1 MKKILYISAILLF
14 GAMSALADTSAG
26 KAMTEYSSVTPPPV
40 GTNFSVELTKEADLV
55 EYGTYM
61 PGTVFTGKI
70 TENIGVKR
78 GKRDAKFVFEPDT
91 ATYEGEV
98 RNVKNVI
105 TVKVSQYKDF
115 DFQNAAESAAQSGV
129 GFALRNSI
137 PFVSQGI
144 SFAKGAIRKNNS
156 GNRLKSGAQQVY
168 KDSPLSYVEKGNELI
183 IKPGDK
189 VKLIVKVK

>member
-1 MKKILYISAILLF
+1 MKKILLTFTILLF
-14 GAMSALADTSAG
+14 GSISALADTSAG
-26 KAMTEYSSVTPPPV
+26 VAKTNYSSTLPTAT
-40 GTNFSVELTKEADLV
+40 GTTFTVELSKEVDLV

-70 TENIGVKR
+70 KENIGVKR
-78 GKRDAKFVFEPDT
+78 GKRDAKFIFEPDT
-91 ATYEGEV
+91 ATYKGDV

-105 TVKVSQYKDF
+105 TVKVSKYKEF
-115 DFQNAAESAAQSGV
+115 DFQNATESAAQSGV
-129 GFALRNSI
+129 GFALKNSV

-144 SFAKGAIRKNNS
+144 SFVKGAVRQNNS
-156 GNRLKSGAQQVY
+156 DNRLASGAKQVY
-168 KDSPLSYVEKGNELI
+168 KDSPLSYVEKGEELI